1 MTFDKLKELIEKY
14 NIPGNVTLLSDSGW
28 EVEET
33 DMDGVF
39 YNEAEKHIIFTQE
52 FSKFEKYTNRKNY
65 KELR

>member
-14 NIPGNVTLLSDSGW
+14 NIPSNVTLLSDSGW

-39 YNEAEKHIIFTQE
+39 YNEKENHIIFTQE
-52 FSKFEKYTNRKNY
+52 FSEFEKYTNRKNY

>member
-39 YNEAEKHIIFTQE
+39 YNEAENHIIFTQE
-52 FSKFEKYTNRKNY
+52 FSEFEKYTNRKNY
-65 KELR
+65 KALR